1 MMMVRVFIPMKV
13 HRFRSRE
20 IWLRIQTHWRTQE
33 WTQLD
38 VVGLKRHQRRYG
50 PSGTVL
56 TLSQANN
63 NKRRHIYG
71 ELGVGP
77 PWIWRVA
84 RSETKRRRAR
94 SEMRDDLQPGKSAE
108 GLKPAV
114 VVIASTA
121 LLAQSLRRGGRWMD
135 GRVQRRRIQ
144 KWLSRCCCPACCRRY
159 SRAQCTRSQLIQQ
172 RTLPDA
178 EKDGSSAMPA
188 KWRRHSSFSESFKI
202 TYSPNEYTL

>member
-77 PWIWRVA
+77 PWIWRASGALGDKEKESEKWDERRLAARKVCRGTEA
-84 RSETKRRRAR
+84 RRGSHRQHCTTRSESEERREVNGWSGSATPNPKVTVPLLLPSLLPPLLSGTVHSLPTYPAKDTSRRR
-94 SEMRDDLQPGKSAE
+94 E
-108 GLKPAV
+108 GWK
-114 VVIASTA
+114 
-121 LLAQSLRRGGRWMD
+121 
-135 GRVQRRRIQ
+135 
-144 KWLSRCCCPACCRRY
+144 
-159 SRAQCTRSQLIQQ
+159 
-172 RTLPDA
+172 
-178 EKDGSSAMPA
+178 
-188 KWRRHSSFSESFKI
+188 
-202 TYSPNEYTL
+202 